1 MSQIAELPVKTPAFV
16 YDESALS
23 SALSYLAG
31 LRTQAGCKLLY
42 SLKSFALPEGLR
54 LIAKTVD
61 GFSASS
67 YFEAKLARD
76 IINHEGTVH
85 FTTPGLRS
93 DEIGQISS
101 LCDFISFNSL
111 SQWRRLRNRAMLD
124 TSLGLRI
131 NPQISAV
138 QDERYDPCRRHS
150 KLGVPLDQFADI
162 IRKDPEEFN
171 KIAGLHFHAN
181 SESRSAVPL
190 LAGVKQIDAVA
201 GSLLN
206 RIEWINLG
214 GGYLYEEIASL
225 EPFYEAVDLLKSKYD
240 LDVYIEPGEAIVGRA
255 GCFVSS
261 VVDVFDN
268 DVKKIAV
275 LDTTV
280 NHMPEVF
287 EFQYQPILR
296 GHSEGGQYEYLLA
309 GSTCLAGDLFGEYRF
324 DHALEVGSRVV
335 FENMGAYTLVKAHM
349 FNGVNLPRIYAR
361 TEDGELVLRKEF
373 SYEDFVGRWR
383 ALVNETV

>member
-1 MSQIAELPVKTPAFV
+1 MRELQVETPAFI
-16 YDESALS
+16 YDERALQ

-31 LRTQAGCKLLY
+31 MRTQAGCKLLY

-54 LIAKTVD
+54 LIAETVD

-67 YFEAKLARD
+67 LFEAKLARD

-85 FTTPGLRS
+85 FTTPGLRP
-93 DEIGQISS
+93 DEIEQISS

-111 SQWRRLRNRAMLD
+111 SQWRRLRNRVMPD

-150 KLGVPLDQFADI
+150 KLGVPLDQLANL
-162 IRKDPEEFN
+162 IREEPEEFS
-171 KIAGLHFHAN
+171 KIDGVHFHAN

-190 LAGVKQIDAVA
+190 LAAVKQIDAVA
-201 GSLLN
+201 VSLLN

-225 EPFYEAVDLLKSKYD
+225 EPFYEAVDLLQRKYD

-255 GCFVSS
+255 GHFVSS
-261 VVDVFDN
+261 VIDLFDN

-287 EFQYQPILR
+287 EFQYQPVLR
-296 GHSEGGQYEYLLA
+296 GHSEDGQYEYLLA

-324 DHALEVGSRVV
+324 DHPLEVGSRVV

-349 FNGVNLPRIYAR
+349 FNGINLPKIYSVN
-361 TEDGELVLRKEF
+361 ENNEIILRKEF
-373 SYEDFVGRWR
+373 GYEDFLARWKEM
-383 ALVNETV
+383 VYET

>member
-1 MSQIAELPVKTPAFV
+1 MNTLQVETPAFV
-16 YDESALS
+16 YDERTMR
-23 SALSYLAG
+23 SALSYLVG
-31 LRTQAGCKLLY
+31 LRAQTGCKLLY
-42 SLKSFALPEGLR
+42 SLKSLALADCLR
-54 LIAKTVD
+54 VMAESVD

-67 YFEAKLARD
+67 YFEAKLARE
-76 IINHEGTVH
+76 IIKREGTVH
-85 FTTPGLRS
+85 FTTPGVRS
-93 DEIGQISS
+93 EEMEQISS

-111 SQWRRLRNRAMLD
+111 SQWGRLRKLVLSD

-150 KLGVPLDQFADI
+150 KLGVPLDQLSDL
-162 IRKDPEEFN
+162 IRKRPEDLSQ
-171 KIAGLHFHAN
+171 IDGLHFHAN

-190 LAGVKQIDAVA
+190 LAIAKQMDAVA
-201 GSLLN
+201 GNLLN
-206 RIEWINLG
+206 QVEWINLG
-214 GGYLYEEIASL
+214 GGYLYEEMASL
-225 EPFYEAVDLLKSKYD
+225 EPFYQAIDLLQSKYN

-255 GCFVSS
+255 GHFISS
-261 VVDVFDN
+261 VVDLFDN

-287 EFQYQPILR
+287 EFQYQPDLR
-296 GHSEGGQYEYLLA
+296 EQTENGDFEYILA

-324 DHALEVGSRVV
+324 DKPLEIGSRVV

-349 FNGVNLPRIYAR
+349 FNGVNLPKIYSI
-361 TEDGELVLRKEF
+361 TENDELVLRKEF
-373 SYEDFVGRWR
+373 TYTDYLARWES
-383 ALVNETV
+383 LVHETV